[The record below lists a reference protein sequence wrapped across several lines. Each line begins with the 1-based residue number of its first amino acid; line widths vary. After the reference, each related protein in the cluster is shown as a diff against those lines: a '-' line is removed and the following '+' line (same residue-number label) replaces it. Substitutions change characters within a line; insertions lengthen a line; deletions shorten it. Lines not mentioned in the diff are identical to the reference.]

1 VSAAAAKAIGLVP
14 ARLRVP
20 RRARTRILAG
30 AGVLAAAAALV
41 AAVADPF
48 GVSGPA
54 ANAFD
59 NGSATGT
66 ATVTRQSLSSQTQVS
81 ATLGYASAAT
91 IVQPAGT
98 SPATLLQAEQQEAS
112 ARGTLATAQAGLAVD
127 TQALER
133 DRATL
138 AAGREKQRVDCSGVD
153 AASGGAAGATP
164 CAADVQAVA
173 TAEQAVTADETKVGG
188 DRRAVASAGT
198 ALAGAQAGLA
208 AARSSATSYG
218 QSSSYTRL
226 PAVGAVVK
234 RGESLYDVDGRPV
247 VLLYGHATAWRA
259 FAAGM
264 SPGRDVAQLN
274 ANLRALGYGPSLSGD
289 AFTAGTS
296 SAVAAFQRAR
306 GLEAS
311 GTLLLGSIVFE
322 PGAIRVTSTTPSRGA
337 AVQPG
342 AVLGVTSTSR
352 SIAIALDAAEQASIA
367 VGDPV
372 TITLPDN
379 STTPGRVSYVGTVA
393 TVPTSSDPGGSS
405 TPTIEVDVTPTHPA
419 ATGRLDQAPVSV
431 SIVTDS
437 VRNALVVPVNALLA
451 LGGGGY
457 AIEEIDADGAHR
469 LLPVELGLFD
479 DSNGLVQV
487 TGTGVTAGM
496 RIVVPSE

>member
-1 VSAAAAKAIGLVP
+1 MSATVARAIGLVP
-14 ARLRVP
+14 ARLRLP
-20 RRARTRILAG
+20 RRARTRMLAG
-30 AGVLAAAAALV
+30 AGVLAVAAALL

-48 GVSGPA
+48 GGSGPA

-59 NGSATGT
+59 NGAGTAT

-81 ATLGYASAAT
+81 ATLGYARAAT
-91 IVQPAGT
+91 IVEPAGT
-98 SPATLLQAEQQEAS
+98 SPAALLQAQQQEAS
-112 ARGTLATAQAGLAVD
+112 ARGALATAQAGLAADV
-127 TQALER
+127 QALER

-153 AASGGAAGATP
+153 AASGSAAGATP
-164 CAADVQAVA
+164 CTADVQAVA
-173 TAEQAVTADETKVGG
+173 TAEQALGADQTKVDG

-198 ALAGAQAGLA
+198 ALAAAQAGLA
-208 AARSSATSYG
+208 AERSSATSYG

-234 RGESLYDVDGRPV
+234 RGESLYEVDGRPV
-247 VLLYGHATAWRA
+247 LLLYGHATAWRA

-264 SPGRDVAQLN
+264 SPGQDVAQLN
-274 ANLRALGYGPSLSGD
+274 ANLRALGYGAGLGGD

-296 SAVAAFQRAR
+296 AAIAALQAAR
-306 GLEAS
+306 GLEAT
-311 GTLLLGSIVFE
+311 GALLLGSIVFE
-322 PGAIRVTSTTPSRGA
+322 PGAVRVTSRTPSSGA

-342 AVLGVTSTSR
+342 AVLSVTSISR

-379 STTPGRVSYVGTVA
+379 STTPGRVTYVGTVA
-393 TVPTSSDPGGSS
+393 TVPSSSDTGSNT

-457 AIEEIDADGAHR
+457 AIEKIDADGGHR
-469 LLPVELGLFD
+469 LVPVELGLFD

-487 TGTGVTAGM
+487 TGNGITAGM